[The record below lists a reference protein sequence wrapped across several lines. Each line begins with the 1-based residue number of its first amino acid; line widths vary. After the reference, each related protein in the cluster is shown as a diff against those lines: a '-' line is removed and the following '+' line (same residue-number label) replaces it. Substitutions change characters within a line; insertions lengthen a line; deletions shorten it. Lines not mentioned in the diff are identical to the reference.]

1 MTFIVNIV
9 AAGVFIKF
17 DFMSGSAVSA
27 LPPPATEASE
37 KTPLTPRGL
46 TFTEQAEDPA
56 QVWLS
61 RYVVPVSVAV
71 IFAVC
76 FDMLVCYTTAT

>member
-1 MTFIVNIV
+1 
-9 AAGVFIKF
+9 
-17 DFMSGSAVSA
+17 MSGSAVSA
-27 LPPPATEASE
+27 LPLPATEASE
-37 KTPLTPRGL
+37 KTPLTPRAL
-46 TFTEQAEDPA
+46 TFTEAEDTA